1 MDYSNLKIDHN
12 GLQLLIEVKLM
23 LVKYFPKLVENIL
36 KIMKS
41 TKL

>member
-12 GLQLLIEVKLM
+12 GLQLLIEAKLM
-23 LVKYFPKLVENIL
+23 LAKYFPKLVGNIL